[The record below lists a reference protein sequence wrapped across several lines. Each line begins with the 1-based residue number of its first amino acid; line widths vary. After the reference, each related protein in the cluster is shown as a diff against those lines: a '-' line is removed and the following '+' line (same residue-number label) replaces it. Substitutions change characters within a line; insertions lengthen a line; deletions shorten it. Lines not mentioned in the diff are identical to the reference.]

1 MSLPALDTP
10 VILRI
15 PDREALPGTVTYT
28 GQGWLDVELSDSPR
42 TPLSVLERHWVFL
55 EYVDPAGLVRI
66 MGQVGVS
73 PMAPGVVPPVLRV
86 THREVVQL
94 LRRREHAGGVV
105 HAAAHLVRADDDSL
119 AHATQTVAVSADE
132 FAVRE
137 LPGAGEGEVYEFTI
151 WPGGNEPPVS
161 GTARVTRVAGEGHV
175 VLEYVLVAAF
185 ERERLGRLL
194 IAGGERSR

>member
-15 PDREALPGTVTYT
+15 PDRESLSGTVTYT
-28 GQGWLDVELSDSPR
+28 GQGWLDVDLNESPR
-42 TPLSVLERHWVFL
+42 TPLSFLERHWVFL
-55 EYVDPAGLVRI
+55 EYVDPAGLVRM
-66 MGQVGVS
+66 MGQVGIS
-73 PMAPGVVPPVLRV
+73 PMAPGVVPPVLRF

-105 HAAAHLVRADDDSL
+105 HAAAHLVRVDDDSV
-119 AHATQTVAVSADE
+119 AHATKTVAIGSSE
-132 FAVRE
+132 FAVHD
-137 LPGAGEGEVYEFTI
+137 LPGAREDDVYQFRI

-161 GTARVTRVAGEGHV
+161 GTARVTRVAGGGHV
-175 VLEYVLVAAF
+175 VLEFTMVAEF

-194 IAGGERSR
+194 VAGTGQ